1 MNSKR
6 TSATV
11 LVVDDQEILTR
22 LMCKTLE
29 SHDCRVLW
37 ANNGQDALNLP
48 TNAAPSTLF
57 RGAEPPV
64 DLLVTD
70 YEMPG
75 MNGLELAHE
84 CCALDPNLSVLYI
97 SGSSPGIELAAEL
110 RLENRAFLAKPF
122 RQSDLMQSAKALLEA
137 PTNTYSSGSSHGSQ
151 LLSMAR

>member
-37 ANNGQDALNLP
+37 ANNGQDALN
-48 TNAAPSTLF
+48 LF